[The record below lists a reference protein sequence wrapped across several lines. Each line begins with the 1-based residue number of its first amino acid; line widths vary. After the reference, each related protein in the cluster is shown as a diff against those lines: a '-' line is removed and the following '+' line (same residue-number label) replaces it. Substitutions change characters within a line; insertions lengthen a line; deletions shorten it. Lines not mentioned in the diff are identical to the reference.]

1 DIRQLGVPVGR
12 EHFLPGLVERRAPE
26 IRKVLHARR
35 VGVADP
41 HHVVLLSYPV
51 CAQGHMPVR
60 RAEDDR
66 LGLVHVREPLRRR
79 TPSASSLARKAWL
92 CPTTVH
98 SLEPAK
104 APGARSSA
112 SLCDGWGSESKRTQ
126 RACRSRGPVAI
137 SSPLRSVAEIGC
149 RKQVTERAPTCQPW
163 IRRGSADPPHCA
175 TWCSLSRLHPAHTQT
190 ARRRKR

>member
-1 DIRQLGVPVGR
+1 
-12 EHFLPGLVERRAPE
+12 
-26 IRKVLHARR
+26 
-35 VGVADP
+35 
-41 HHVVLLSYPV
+41 VLLSYPV

-92 CPTTVH
+92 CPTNVH
-98 SLEPAK
+98 SLEPTT

-149 RKQVTERAPTCQPW
+149 RKASYRKSTSRVNHGSDAGPQTRPPCHLVQPKSPTSRAHPTASPAQTM
-163 IRRGSADPPHCA
+163 IKRRG
-175 TWCSLSRLHPAHTQT
+175 
-190 ARRRKR
+190 